1 VTFTCISR
9 APLGKLQ
16 AYKRRMG
23 WSFPWAS
30 SHGSDYNFDL
40 EISRP
45 EEVTRQFLADSVPRW
60 PPASQTSAE
69 PSPRRIFP
77 RRR

>member
-1 VTFTCISR
+1 MTFACISR
-9 APLGKLQ
+9 APLDNLQ

-23 WSFPWAS
+23 WNFPWAS
-30 SHGSDYNFDL
+30 SYGSDYNFDL

-45 EEVTRQFLADSVPRW
+45 EEATREFLAAASPRS
-60 PPASQTSAE
+60 PPSWRRSAG
-69 PSPRRIFP
+69 PSPRHICP